1 MENKINKKDN
11 KNIKKDAVVNNN
23 NTLQKKKLQ
32 TNIRPQSSKINSNN
46 KLNINNSKKTNI
58 QKQANIHDLNEVF
71 KVEPKNQIQNK
82 ISTKKEINKNII
94 NKNNINKSKESQSK
108 TPKNLSTIDEMENLT
123 SLHNALLFLS
133 LKLDSTFLSQKNEV
147 EQELYNKYNE
157 AINLKEKNFKLYQQI
172 NSMTNIIGIDNY
184 FINNYNKIMEVFP
197 KISNVVENMNDIV
210 SNINYGL
217 DRIYLID
224 DLLCDE
230 NLLQKNI
237 IQIQKDFAQLNN
249 NLEKKI
255 DEINANKLKYEEI
268 ISKINSNDEKLKKIE
283 NKLGDYKHNVLTNNI
298 DVIYQKLSEK
308 NKKLLDNIL
317 NDD

>member
-11 KNIKKDAVVNNN
+11 KNIKKDAVVNN

>member
-23 NTLQKKKLQ
+23 TSQKKKLQ
-32 TNIRPQSSKINSNN
+32 TNIRPQSSKINSKN

>member
-268 ISKINSNDEKLKKIE
+268 ISKINSNDEKLKK
-283 NKLGDYKHNVLTNNI
+283 NRK
-298 DVIYQKLSEK
+298 
-308 NKKLLDNIL
+308 
-317 NDD
+317 

>member
-11 KNIKKDAVVNNN
+11 KNIKKDAVVNN

-32 TNIRPQSSKINSNN
+32 TNIRPQSSKINSKN